1 MKRDLENRMKD
12 TAENATIREVL
23 PDFDAEKQWNTLRG
37 KMSPIRRLSAAWAYA
52 AGIAIIICA
61 ATILWLQSKQDT
73 ERKLTTTVQQPG
85 MPYTLPEPSPAE
97 SQATGTVAP
106 EEPEIKTSRHLMA
119 TGKVRNSTPCPIV
132 LCVSQTI
139 KCPNKVHKD
148 LSASSTLEPDQ
159 TAELKFN
166 ENPPIAAN
174 CSLSVKEI
182 EIRSLAT
189 GDVILLTSASSPST
203 VEEVYSYLTGEKKGA
218 VLAGAFDHDCNKRK
232 NRQDLRLSNT
242 DGHLVIE

>member
-1 MKRDLENRMKD
+1 MKRDTENRMKNI
-12 TAENATIREVL
+12 AENATIQEVL
-23 PDFDAEKQWNTLRG
+23 PDFDADKQWNTLRG
-37 KMSPIRRLSAAWAYA
+37 KMNPIRRLTATWAYA
-52 AGIAIIICA
+52 AGIAVLVCVS
-61 ATILWLQSKQDT
+61 TILWLQTKNETKTQ
-73 ERKLTTTVQQPG
+73 LTNTVQKSA
-85 MPYTLPEPSPAE
+85 MPDTIQGPLAREHGPTSA
-97 SQATGTVAP
+97 AMP
-106 EEPEIKTSRHLMA
+106 EEPEIKTSRRLMV

-132 LCVSQTI
+132 LCVSQTV
-139 KCPNKVHKD
+139 KCPNKAHKD

-159 TAELKFN
+159 SAELKFN

-189 GDVILLTSASSPST
+189 GEVILLTSASSPSM
-203 VEEVYSYLTGEKKGA
+203 VEEVYSYLTGEKTGA

-232 NRQDLRLSNT
+232 NRRDLRLSNT

>member
-1 MKRDLENRMKD
+1 MKRDTEKRMKD
-12 TAENATIREVL
+12 IAENATIQEVL
-23 PDFDAEKQWNTLRG
+23 PDFDADEQWNTLRG
-37 KMSPIRRLSAAWAYA
+37 KMSPIRRLSATWAYA
-52 AGIAIIICA
+52 AGIAIIACVS
-61 ATILWLQSKQDT
+61 TILWLQTKQETDT
-73 ERKLTTTVQQPG
+73 HLTLAAQKVATPDTMQ
-85 MPYTLPEPSPAE
+85 ESPAGQR
-97 SQATGTVAP
+97 QATGPAEA
-106 EEPEIKTSRHLMA
+106 EEPEIKTSRRLVV

-132 LCVSQTI
+132 LCVSQTV
-139 KCPNKVHKD
+139 KCPNKAHKD

-189 GDVILLTSASSPST
+189 GEVILLTSASSPSM
-203 VEEVYSYLTGEKKGA
+203 VEEVYSYLTGEKKGEI
-218 VLAGAFDHDCNKRK
+218 LAGAFDHDCNKRK

>member
-1 MKRDLENRMKD
+1 MKRDTENRMKD

-23 PDFDAEKQWNTLRG
+23 PDFDAEKQWNTMRG
-37 KMSPIRRLSAAWAYA
+37 KMSPIRRLSATWAYA
-52 AGIAIIICA
+52 AGIAIIACVG
-61 ATILWLQSKQDT
+61 TILWQQSKQDT
-73 ERKLTTTVQQPG
+73 ETKLTTTVQQPG
-85 MPYTLPEPSPAE
+85 MPDTLPRLSPE
-97 SQATGTVAP
+97 QSQAIGAAAP
-106 EEPEIKTSRHLMA
+106 DEHEIKTSRRLMA
-119 TGKVRNSTPCPIV
+119 TGKVRNGTPCPIV

-148 LSASSTLEPDQ
+148 LSASSALEPDQ

-189 GDVILLTSASSPST
+189 GEVILLTSASSPST

>member
-1 MKRDLENRMKD
+1 MKRDKENRMKD
-12 TAENATIREVL
+12 IAENATIQEVL

-37 KMSPIRRLSAAWAYA
+37 KMSPIRRLSATWAYA
-52 AGIAIIICA
+52 AGIAIIACV
-61 ATILWLQSKQDT
+61 ATVLSLQTKQET
-73 ERKLTTTVQQPG
+73 EPQLTSTAQQPG
-85 MPYTLPEPSPAE
+85 MPDTMHEPSSAQ
-97 SQATGTVAP
+97 SVTTGSATP

-189 GDVILLTSASSPST
+189 GEVILLTSASSPST

>member
-1 MKRDLENRMKD
+1 MKRDNDNRMKEI
-12 TAENATIREVL
+12 AEKATIQEVL

-37 KMSPIRRLSAAWAYA
+37 KMSPIRRLSATWAYA
-52 AGIAIIICA
+52 AGIAIIACA
-61 ATILWLQSKQDT
+61 STILWLQTKQETETQLTSTAQKAAMPDT
-73 ERKLTTTVQQPG
+73 MQGPSLAQNRPTSAA
-85 MPYTLPEPSPAE
+85 MPD
-97 SQATGTVAP
+97 
-106 EEPEIKTSRHLMA
+106 EPEIKTSRRLMV

-132 LCVSQTI
+132 LCVSQTV
-139 KCPNKVHKD
+139 KCPNKAHKD

-189 GDVILLTSASSPST
+189 GEVILLTSASSPST

-242 DGHLVIE
+242 DGHLVIK